1 MQNEHLRQSVRHLLD
16 YDDSRASAPNE
27 HTAAAIAGAGLLFW
41 ALVSRSRTRAVLHA
55 AIGGALLLRSAG
67 GAPSKRLGHW
77 MARCP
82 SPNWRRP
89 SGRSWRRPAPSAGR
103 PASARGTAPR

>member
-1 MQNEHLRQSVRHLLD
+1 MQNDELRHSVRHLID
-16 YDDSRASAPNE
+16 YDDSRASAPHE

-67 GAPSKRLGHW
+67 GRDGLRRWSRQPAEQPPKTEASAAPSFADLP
-77 MARCP
+77 M
-82 SPNWRRP
+82 
-89 SGRSWRRPAPSAGR
+89 
-103 PASARGTAPR
+103 